1 MQDIP
6 EFREGTP
13 DVRAALGWQCVRVFV
28 CVLLL
33 QVQFPRTSTVEKSE
47 DKWFV
52 Q

>member
-6 EFREGTP
+6 EFPEGTP
-13 DVRAALGWQCVRVFV
+13 DVRAVLGWQCVCVFV
-28 CVLLL
+28 CGLL

>member
-6 EFREGTP
+6 EYREGTLG
-13 DVRAALGWQCVRVFV
+13 VRAVLGWHCVCLFV
-28 CVLLL
+28 CVLL

-52 Q
+52 K